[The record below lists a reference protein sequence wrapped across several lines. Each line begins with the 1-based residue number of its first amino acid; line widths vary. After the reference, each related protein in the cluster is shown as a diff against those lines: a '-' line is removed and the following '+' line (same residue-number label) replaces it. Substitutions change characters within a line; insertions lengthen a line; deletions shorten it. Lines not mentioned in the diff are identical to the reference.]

1 MEGRSGQVKSG
12 QMKIEKLTKR
22 YGEHKVLDQWSL
34 TLQDG
39 KIYALMGPSGC
50 GKTTFLHI
58 LLGIVEKDGGILE
71 GVEGKHFSAVFQE
84 NRLFEFL
91 TAAENIL
98 AVQRKTR
105 KKQKKQKVERTERFK
120 EIDRFKETEGAKE
133 IEEINGIL
141 TEILP
146 KEALSQKVGEYSGGM
161 KRRVA
166 IARAMLTESDVILMD
181 EPLTGLDEGTRDQVI
196 EFILKYRGGRTLVFS
211 THQEKEAE
219 LLGGEKIVIAWESLR
234 KK

>member
-1 MEGRSGQVKSG
+1 MEGRSGQVN
-12 QMKIEKLTKR
+12 IEKLTKS
-22 YGEHKVLDQWSL
+22 YGDHKVLDQWSL
-34 TLQDG
+34 TFQDG

-58 LLGIVEKDGGILE
+58 LLGIVEKDGGTME
-71 GVEGKHFSAVFQE
+71 GVEGKHFSAAFQE

-98 AVQRKTR
+98 AVQRKIR
-105 KKQKKQKVERTERFK
+105 KKQKKQKVEGTERDK
-120 EIDRFKETEGAKE
+120 EIKKTEGTEVIKG
-133 IEEINGIL
+133 IEEINEIL
-141 TEILP
+141 AEILP
-146 KEALSQKVGEYSGGM
+146 KEALIQKVGEYSGGM

-166 IARAMLTESDVILMD
+166 IARAMLAESDVIVMD

-196 EFILKYRGGRTLVFS
+196 EFILKYRRGRTLIFS